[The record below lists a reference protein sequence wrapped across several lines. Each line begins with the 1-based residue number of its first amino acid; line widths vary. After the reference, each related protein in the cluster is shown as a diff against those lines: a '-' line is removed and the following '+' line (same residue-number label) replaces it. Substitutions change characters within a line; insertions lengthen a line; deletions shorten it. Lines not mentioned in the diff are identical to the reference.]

1 MARAIEQ
8 TPILE
13 GKDATR
19 FLDIVLSSKN
29 DSKIN
34 FHEQEVKEIIKKM
47 PKHLK
52 I

>member
-19 FLDIVLSSKN
+19 FLDIVLLTK
-29 DSKIN
+29 DDHKIN
-34 FHEQEVKEIIKKM
+34 LHEQEVKEMIKKM
-47 PKHLK
+47 PSSLK
-52 I
+52 L